1 MTLLAAVALTMQ
13 INILPAPYTEG
24 RLIWGR
30 PHDHYET
37 EFDQALHAL
46 QEKKE
51 QPEQK
56 PTKEE
61 LQHQKDI
68 QSDIQKGAGFTV
80 EIEKELKFSS
90 RQDYIDRV
98 ARIGEELARVANNN
112 KVEVTWGDPRLNV
125 FPYQFKVVE
134 GKDVNAF
141 CVPGGYVYI
150 YEGLIE
156 FCESDDELA
165 GVMAHEISHASFRHY
180 ATMQKEMTIFDKIQL
195 PLVIAAVL
203 SRDPNVMAAVDATRY
218 AAIGMQSGWSVKAET
233 AADNGALQYM
243 AKTSY
248 NPLGMLT
255 MMERLAYRDN
265 NAPQLD
271 LGIFQ
276 THPYSSERANNLQN
290 RLRQMN
296 VPIRRSLTSSSLRAE
311 VKPGEEGRVEV
322 WFGESYIH
330 SFGGTDAIPRA
341 DRAVLRLN
349 TFYDAVPDLF
359 ELSRSKNEI
368 VGKGRVLFDVLPE
381 DLPEGR
387 TQEAT
392 AEQILLR
399 MKTLL
404 YGLKYRLWKN

>member
-1 MTLLAAVALTMQ
+1 MSLLAAAALAVQVQTLPPPQ
-13 INILPAPYTEG
+13 VGGEIL
-24 RLIWGR
+24 WGQACL
-30 PHDHYET
+30 HDHHH
-37 EFDQALHAL
+37 FDLYAQD
-46 QEKKE
+46 QDP
-51 QPEQK
+51 PEQK
-56 PTKEE
+56 LSKEE
-61 LQHQKDI
+61 ERHLRDI
-68 QSDIQKGAGFTV
+68 QNDIKKGAEFTA

-90 RQDYIDRV
+90 RDDYIKRV
-98 ARIGEELARVANNN
+98 ETIGAELARVANQN

-141 CVPGGYVYI
+141 CVPGGYIYI

-195 PLVIAAVL
+195 PLVLAAIL

-233 AADNGALQYM
+233 AADNGALQYL
-243 AKTSY
+243 ALTKY
-248 NPLGMLT
+248 NPVGMLT

-265 NAPQLD
+265 NSPQFD

-276 THPYSSERANNLQN
+276 THPYSPERASNLQN
-290 RLRQMN
+290 RLQTMN

-311 VKPGEEGRVEV
+311 VRPTDEGRIEV
-322 WFGESYIH
+322 FFGETIIH
-330 SFGGTDAIPRA
+330 GFGGTDAIRRA
-341 DRAVLRLN
+341 DSAVIRLN
-349 TFYDAVPDLF
+349 AFYDSVPDLF
-359 ELSRSKNEI
+359 ELRRSKNEI
-368 VGKGRVLFDVLPE
+368 VGQGRVLFDVRPE
-381 DLPEGR
+381 DVGPGE
-387 TQEAT
+387 TTEST

-404 YGLKYRLWKN
+404 YGLKYRLWKNN